1 MLVPRA
7 LVPVKH
13 LEQHML
19 PARALVTERLEL
31 CFHNC
36 NLIPVALVYNKRICI
51 DCSGQVA
58 IKLRSN
64 NMYFL
69 RPPKKMLWDFPDKLV
84 EKRNVPRT
92 LSISHMIPLKEGMS
106 HGLLPN

>member
-69 RPPKKMLWDFPDKLV
+69 RPKKKYVMRFFRQISGE
-84 EKRNVPRT
+84 EKYP
-92 LSISHMIPLKEGMS
+92 
-106 HGLLPN
+106 